1 MALPFETYIQ
11 PESELIAGIL
21 IPKRGCL
28 TVAEEI
34 AMRDMAATLTEKTKD
49 MTELQA
55 DIFLKQQVVTILL
68 KRIDKTW
75 TIEKTQASEWEV
87 TIDGEVQSI
96 EPDMEMLDGLFMFA
110 IGEQRRWK
118 TDEPQAEEPA
128 GNGKKKLTGAKST
141 GS

>member
-1 MALPFETYIQ
+1 MALPFKTYTQ

-28 TVAEEI
+28 TVSEEI
-34 AMRDMAATLTEKTKD
+34 AMRDMSATLDEKTKD

-55 DIFLKQQVVTILL
+55 DIYLKQRIVTILL

-75 TIEKTQASEWEV
+75 TIEKTEASEWEV
-87 TIDGEVQSI
+87 TIDGEAQTI

-110 IGEQRRWK
+110 IGEQRRWR
-118 TDEPQAEEPA
+118 TDEPQTSEAA